1 MAAHDLLCTA
11 CGHIQVDV
19 QIPVQVGARAY
30 CAVHRCPEK
39 EYFQEVDTWLA
50 CLGRLEPIPASRFS
64 LFSDGDPRGGARDF
78 TKFTTEVEDPSSP
91 TGYRQATI
99 GSLADIRRLE
109 KESEQ
114 RERNG
119 EGRKY
124 VWRSYSQN
132 RSNED
137 QHSFMADPSMKPAKH
152 YVNQT
157 PVTVRR
163 GDPVT
168 ADHGTLPE

>member
-1 MAAHDLLCTA
+1 MALHDFACPDCGTLLRDVHVPVTIGASHASIA
-11 CGHIQVDV
+11 CPCCELDLDRLVWMAPCI
-19 QIPVQVGARAY
+19 
-30 CAVHRCPEK
+30 AVP
-39 EYFQEVDTWLA
+39 
-50 CLGRLEPIPASRFS
+50 RLS
-64 LFSDGDPRGGARDF
+64 LFSDSDPRGGSHDF

-109 KESEQ
+109 RESEQ

-124 VWRSYSQN
+124 VWRDYAQD
-132 RSNED
+132 RSNTD
-137 QHSFMADPSMKPAKH
+137 QHSFMADPSMKPSKA
-152 YVNQT
+152 YLNQT

-168 ADHGTLPE
+168 ADHGTLPGGEA